1 MILLFDSRGCEGN
14 VGSGGEHWMLAPVAA
29 RPSDARIWN
38 GIIAAD
44 LLQCLEEFFGAGR
57 DEFPRAECRESYAS
71 DDPICQLL
79 VIEEN

>member
-29 RPSDARIWN
+29 RPSDTRIWH

-44 LLQCLEEFFGAGR
+44 FLQRLEELFGARR
-57 DEFPRAECRESYAS
+57 DEFTRAECRESYAS